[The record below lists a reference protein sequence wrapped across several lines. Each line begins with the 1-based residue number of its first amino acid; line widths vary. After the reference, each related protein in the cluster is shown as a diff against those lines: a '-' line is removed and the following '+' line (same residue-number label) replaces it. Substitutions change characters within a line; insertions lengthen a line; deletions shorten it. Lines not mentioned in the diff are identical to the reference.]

1 MTTYKTDEL
10 DGALLDAA
18 VAKAEGFPSF
28 WIAPGDNGRNE
39 SCVLGPSRAEDA
51 RFDWCPSSTWE
62 QGGPII
68 EREKISMEYCAALD
82 WSAVHGEAFTGICPP
97 YGAVLRGETALIA
110 AMRAYVASK
119 LGETVELP

>member
-1 MTTYKTDEL
+1 MTTHQVTGL
-10 DGALLDAA
+10 IGPMLDAA

-28 WIAPGDNGRNE
+28 WIDLGDDSRE
-39 SCVLGPSRAEDA
+39 PACVLGHARAQDA
-51 RFDWCPSSTWE
+51 RFDWCPSTAWE

-68 EREKISMEYCAALD
+68 ERERITVQAMDYAHRND
-82 WSAVHGEAFTGICPP
+82 WQASTDAFVT
-97 YGAVLRGETALIA
+97 TAHAGDTPLIA